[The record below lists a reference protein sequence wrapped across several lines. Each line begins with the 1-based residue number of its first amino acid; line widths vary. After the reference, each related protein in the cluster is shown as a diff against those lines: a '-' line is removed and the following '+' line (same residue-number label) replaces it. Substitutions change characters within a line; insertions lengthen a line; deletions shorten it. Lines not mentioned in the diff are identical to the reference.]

1 MFKIKQTASL
11 SDVYFLDTSKLR
23 SIRWLIIVFLSVLS
37 FSISIAFKVL
47 FFQIFILFI
56 GLMIIF
62 YIGRKIKGWAQQIEP
77 LLIVREN
84 LLFMLRRNSFLFTA
98 TKDGAI
104 LRSAKFNY
112 QLNDVS
118 IVIHALKSGDEF
130 TKEMDNLDVLLSSAL
145 GISLSSKEVYAT
157 HVEYVFVYRQAERL
171 HVTSLPLEDDSLKIK
186 IYDDFVID
194 LRKNFSMLI
203 SGASGSGK
211 SFFTYYYLTRFI
223 SQTVNGKHAKIYV
236 IDPKLSDIYKLC
248 EFSGFPV
255 ENYGTTNEDAFRIV
269 RHYINEMNR
278 RMEIYNKS
286 DLFDS
291 IGIDLGLPPLLLVIE
306 EYSSLVASMDSK
318 AKKDFENMV
327 AIVAQK
333 ARSLSMGVCI
343 VMQQPRSDSLSTNIR
358 EQLVNAIFLG
368 APTRESSQMMFGTTD
383 VPKVKKDKGVGLYS
397 TDREPPK
404 EFHSPMFDRDVFEV
418 IFPAWEW
425 AAKDYMKD
433 EDEDVWDRNTCEAR
447 RCKCNEGL

>member
-1 MFKIKQTASL
+1 MLKVKQTASL
-11 SDVYFLDTSKLR
+11 SENYFVNTSTLR
-23 SIRWLIIVFLSVLS
+23 SFYWFTIGFLSILSLSSSILFKGWFLQMITLSVGLII
-37 FSISIAFKVL
+37 
-47 FFQIFILFI
+47 IL
-56 GLMIIF
+56 
-62 YIGRKIKGWAQQIEP
+62 YIERKIKGWAQQIEP

-157 HVEYVFVYRQAERL
+157 HVEYVFVYIPPERL
-171 HVTSLPLEDDSLKIK
+171 RVTHLPLKDGSLKIK

-203 SGASGSGK
+203 SGASGAGK

-236 IDPKLSDIYKLC
+236 IDPKMSDLYKLSRR
-248 EFSGFPV
+248 SGMLV

-269 RHYINEMNR
+269 RQYIDEMSR

-291 IGIDLGLPPLLLVIE
+291 IGIDLGLPPLLLIIE
-306 EYSSLVASMDSK
+306 EYSSLVASMDTK

-343 VMQQPRSDSLSTNIR
+343 VMQQPRADSLSTNIR

-368 APTRESSQMMFGTTD
+368 PSPSKECSTMMFGTTD
-383 VPKVKKDKGVGLYS
+383 VPNVKKDKGVGLYS
-397 TDREPPK
+397 IDKAPPK
-404 EFHSPMFDRDVFEV
+404 EFQSPVFDRNVFETILPV
-418 IFPAWEW
+418 WEF
-425 AAKDYMKD
+425 AVKNYKKD
-433 EDEDVWDRNTCEAR
+433 EECV
-447 RCKCNEGL
+447 K

>member
-11 SDVYFLDTSKLR
+11 SEHYFLNTSKLR
-23 SIRWLIIVFLSVLS
+23 SIRWFTIGFLSILS
-37 FSISIAFKVL
+37 LSSS
-47 FFQIFILFI
+47 ILF
-56 GLMIIF
+56 
-62 YIGRKIKGWAQQIEP
+62 KGWAQQIEP

-118 IVIHALKSGDEF
+118 IVVHALKSGDEF
-130 TKEMDNLDVLLSSAL
+130 TKEMETLDVFLSSTL
-145 GISLSSKEVYAT
+145 GISLSSKEIYAT
-157 HVEYVFVYRQAERL
+157 HVEYVFVYKQPERL

-223 SQTVNGKHAKIYV
+223 SQTVNGRHAKIYV
-236 IDPKLSDIYKLC
+236 IDPKLSDIYKLSKL
-248 EFSGFPV
+248 SGLPV

-418 IFPAWEW
+418 ILPVWEW

-433 EDEDVWDRNTCEAR
+433 EDEDV
-447 RCKCNEGL
+447 

>member
-11 SDVYFLDTSKLR
+11 SEHYFLNTSKLR
-23 SIRWLIIVFLSVLS
+23 SIRWFTIGFLSILSLSSSILFKGWFLQMITLSVGLIITL
-37 FSISIAFKVL
+37 
-47 FFQIFILFI
+47 
-56 GLMIIF
+56 
-62 YIGRKIKGWAQQIEP
+62 YIERKIKGWAQQIEP

-118 IVIHALKSGDEF
+118 IVIYAFKSGDEF

-145 GISLSSKEVYAT
+145 GISLSSKEIYAT
-157 HVEYVFVYRQAERL
+157 HVEYVFVYRQPERL

-236 IDPKLSDIYKLC
+236 IDPKMSDIYKLC
-248 EFSGFPV
+248 KLSGLPV
-255 ENYGTTNEDAFRIV
+255 GNYGTTNEDAFRIL
-269 RHYINEMNR
+269 RQYIKELDR
-278 RMEIYNKS
+278 RMLIYNQS

-291 IGIDLGLPPLLLVIE
+291 IGIDLGFPPLLLLIE
-306 EYSSLVASMDSK
+306 EYLSLVASMDSK

-368 APTRESSQMMFGTTD
+368 GSPSRESSQMMFGTTD
-383 VPKVKKDKGVGLYS
+383 VPKVQKGKGVGLYS
-397 TDREPPK
+397 VERASPK
-404 EFHSPMFDRDVFEV
+404 EFHSPMFNRDVFET
-418 IFPAWEW
+418 IFSVWEC
-425 AAKDYMKD
+425 AAKDYAKDYMKD
-433 EDEDVWDRNTCEAR
+433 EDV
-447 RCKCNEGL
+447 

>member
-11 SDVYFLDTSKLR
+11 SEHYFLNTSKLR
-23 SIRWLIIVFLSVLS
+23 SIRWFTIGFLSILS
-37 FSISIAFKVL
+37 LSSC
-47 FFQIFILFI
+47 ILFKGWFLQMFTLSV
-56 GLMIIF
+56 GLMITL
-62 YIGRKIKGWAQQIEP
+62 YIERKIKGWAHQIEP

-118 IVIHALKSGDEF
+118 IVIQALKSGDEF
-130 TKEMDNLDVLLSSAL
+130 AREMDTLDILLSSVL
-145 GISLSSKEVYAT
+145 GISLSSKEIYAT
-157 HVEYVFVYRQAERL
+157 HVEYVFVYKQPERL
-171 HVTSLPLEDDSLKIK
+171 HVTSLPLEDGSLKIK

-236 IDPKLSDIYKLC
+236 IDPKISDIYKLSKL
-248 EFSGFPV
+248 SGLPV

-368 APTRESSQMMFGTTD
+368 APTRESSQMVFSTTD

-397 TDREPPK
+397 VDKESPK
-404 EFHSPMFDRDVFEV
+404 EFHSPMFNRDVFEV
-418 IFPAWEW
+418 IFPVWEW
-425 AAKDYMKD
+425 AAKDYAKDYMKD
-433 EDEDVWDRNTCEAR
+433 EDV
-447 RCKCNEGL
+447 

>member
-157 HVEYVFVYRQAERL
+157 HVEYVFVYRQPERL

-203 SGASGSGK
+203 SGASGAGK

-223 SQTVNGKHAKIYV
+223 SQTVNGRHAKIYV
-236 IDPKLSDIYKLC
+236 IDPKLSDIYKLSKL
-248 EFSGFPV
+248 SGLPV

-418 IFPAWEW
+418 ILPVWEW
-425 AAKDYMKD
+425 GAKDYMKD
-433 EDEDVWDRNTCEAR
+433 EDEDV
-447 RCKCNEGL
+447 

>member
-1 MFKIKQTASL
+1 MSL
-11 SDVYFLDTSKLR
+11 SS
-23 SIRWLIIVFLSVLS
+23 SILFKVWLLQLFTLSV
-37 FSISIAFKVL
+37 
-47 FFQIFILFI
+47 
-56 GLMIIF
+56 GLIIIF
-62 YIGRKIKGWAQQIEP
+62 YIERKIKGWTQQIEP

-84 LLFMLRRNSFLFTA
+84 LLFMIRRNPFLFTA

-145 GISLSSKEVYAT
+145 GISLSSKEIYAT
-157 HVEYVFVYRQAERL
+157 HVEYVFVYRPPERL
-171 HVTSLPLEDDSLKIK
+171 HITSLPLEDDSLKIK

-203 SGASGSGK
+203 SGASGAGK

-223 SQTVNGKHAKIYV
+223 AQTVNGKHAKIYV
-236 IDPKLSDIYKLC
+236 IDPKFSDIYKLC
-248 EFSGFPV
+248 KLSGLPV

-269 RHYINEMNR
+269 RHYIKELDR
-278 RMEIYNKS
+278 RMLIYNQS

-291 IGIDLGLPPLLLVIE
+291 IGIDLGLPPLLLIIE

-368 APTRESSQMMFGTTD
+368 APTRESSQMVFGTTD

-397 TDREPPK
+397 TARESPK

-418 IFPAWEW
+418 ILPVWKC
-425 AAKDYMKD
+425 AAKNYMKD
-433 EDEDVWDRNTCEAR
+433 EVCDDFKRFEDE
-447 RCKCNEGL
+447 

>member
-1 MFKIKQTASL
+1 MFQIKQTASL
-11 SDVYFLDTSKLR
+11 SENYFVNTSKLR
-23 SIRWLIIVFLSVLS
+23 TMRWFTIGFLSILSLSSSILFKGLFLQMLMLSVGLIITL
-37 FSISIAFKVL
+37 
-47 FFQIFILFI
+47 
-56 GLMIIF
+56 
-62 YIGRKIKGWAQQIEP
+62 YIERKIKGWAQQIEP

-84 LLFMLRRNSFLFTA
+84 LLFMLRRNSFLFTS
-98 TKDGAI
+98 TKDGTI
-104 LRSAKFNY
+104 LSSARFNY
-112 QLNDVS
+112 KLNDIS
-118 IVIHALKSGDEF
+118 IIIEAIKSGDEF
-130 TKEMDNLDVLLSSAL
+130 STDMDKLDVLLSSAL
-145 GISLSSKEVYAT
+145 GISLSSKEIYAT
-157 HVEYVFVYRQAERL
+157 HVEYVFVYGPPECL
-171 HVTSLPLEDDSLKIK
+171 HITSLPLEDGTLKIK

-236 IDPKLSDIYKLC
+236 IDPKFSDIYKLC
-248 EFSGFPV
+248 KLSGLPV

-269 RHYINEMNR
+269 RHYIKELDR
-278 RMEIYNKS
+278 RMLIYNQS

-291 IGIDLGLPPLLLVIE
+291 IGIDLGLPPLLLIIE

-368 APTRESSQMMFGTTD
+368 APTRESSQMVFGTTD

-397 TDREPPK
+397 TDRESPQ

-418 IFPAWEW
+418 ILPVWKC
-425 AAKDYMKD
+425 AAKNYMKD
-433 EDEDVWDRNTCEAR
+433 EVCDDFKRFEDE
-447 RCKCNEGL
+447 

>member
-11 SDVYFLDTSKLR
+11 SEHYFLNTSKLR
-23 SIRWLIIVFLSVLS
+23 SIRWFTIGFLSILS
-37 FSISIAFKVL
+37 LSSS
-47 FFQIFILFI
+47 ILF
-56 GLMIIF
+56 
-62 YIGRKIKGWAQQIEP
+62 KGWAQKIEP

-118 IVIHALKSGDEF
+118 IVVHALKSGDEF
-130 TKEMDNLDVLLSSAL
+130 TKEMETLDVFLSSTL
-145 GISLSSKEVYAT
+145 GISLSSKEIYAT
-157 HVEYVFVYRQAERL
+157 HVEYVFVYKQPESL
-171 HVTSLPLEDDSLKIK
+171 HVTSLPLEDGSLKIK

-236 IDPKLSDIYKLC
+236 IDPKLSDLYKLC
-248 EFSGFPV
+248 QRSKMPIAH
-255 ENYGTTNEDAFRIV
+255 YGTSNEDAFRIL
-269 RHYINEMNR
+269 RHYIKELDR
-278 RMEIYNKS
+278 RMLIYNQS
-286 DLFDS
+286 DLFDG
-291 IGIDLGLPPLLLVIE
+291 IGIDLGLPPLLLIME
-306 EYSSLVASMDSK
+306 EYSSLVSSMDAK

-368 APTRESSQMMFGTTD
+368 GSPSRESSQMMFGTTD
-383 VPKVKKDKGVGLYS
+383 VPKVQKGKGVGLYS
-397 TDREPPK
+397 VERASPK
-404 EFHSPMFDRDVFEV
+404 EFHSPMFDRDVFET
-418 IFPAWEW
+418 IFSVWEC
-425 AAKDYMKD
+425 AAKDYAKDYMKD
-433 EDEDVWDRNTCEAR
+433 EDV
-447 RCKCNEGL
+447 

>member
-11 SDVYFLDTSKLR
+11 SEHYFLNTSKLR
-23 SIRWLIIVFLSVLS
+23 SIRWFTIGFLSILS
-37 FSISIAFKVL
+37 LSSSILFKVWLLQL
-47 FFQIFILFI
+47 FTLSV
-56 GLMIIF
+56 GLIIIF
-62 YIGRKIKGWAQQIEP
+62 YIERKIKGWTQQIEP

-84 LLFMLRRNSFLFTA
+84 LLFMIRRNPFLFTA

-145 GISLSSKEVYAT
+145 GISLSSKEIYAT
-157 HVEYVFVYRQAERL
+157 HVEYVFVYRPPERL
-171 HVTSLPLEDDSLKIK
+171 HITSLPLEDDSLKIK

-203 SGASGSGK
+203 SGASGAGK

-223 SQTVNGKHAKIYV
+223 AQTVNGKHAKIYV
-236 IDPKLSDIYKLC
+236 IDPKFSDIYKLC
-248 EFSGFPV
+248 KLSGLPV

-269 RHYINEMNR
+269 RHYIKELDR
-278 RMEIYNKS
+278 RMLIYNQS

-291 IGIDLGLPPLLLVIE
+291 IGIDLGLPPLLLIIE

-368 APTRESSQMMFGTTD
+368 APTRESSQMVFGTTD

-397 TDREPPK
+397 TARESPK
-404 EFHSPMFDRDVFEV
+404 EFYSPMFDRDVFEV
-418 IFPAWEW
+418 ILPVWKC
-425 AAKDYMKD
+425 AAKNYMKD
-433 EDEDVWDRNTCEAR
+433 EVCDDFKRFEDE
-447 RCKCNEGL
+447 

>member
-1 MFKIKQTASL
+1 
-11 SDVYFLDTSKLR
+11 
-23 SIRWLIIVFLSVLS
+23 
-37 FSISIAFKVL
+37 
-47 FFQIFILFI
+47 
-56 GLMIIF
+56 
-62 YIGRKIKGWAQQIEP
+62 
-77 LLIVREN
+77 
-84 LLFMLRRNSFLFTA
+84 MLRRNSFLFTA

-104 LRSAKFNY
+104 LRSARFNY

-118 IVIHALKSGDEF
+118 IVIQALKSGDEF
-130 TKEMDNLDVLLSSAL
+130 TREMETLEVLLSSTL
-145 GISLSSKEVYAT
+145 GISLSSKEIYAT
-157 HVEYVFVYRQAERL
+157 HVEYVFVYRQPERL

-236 IDPKLSDIYKLC
+236 IDPKFSDIYKLC

-286 DLFDS
+286 DLFNS
-291 IGIDLGLPPLLLVIE
+291 ICIDLGFPPLLLIIE
-306 EYSSLVASMDSK
+306 EYSSLVASMDAK

-368 APTRESSQMMFGTTD
+368 APTRESSQMVFGTTD
-383 VPKVKKDKGVGLYS
+383 VPKVQKGKGVGLYS
-397 TDREPPK
+397 IEREPPK
-404 EFHSPMFDRDVFEV
+404 EFHSPMFDRDVFET
-418 IFPAWEW
+418 IFSVWEC
-425 AAKDYMKD
+425 AAKDYAKDYMKD
-433 EDEDVWDRNTCEAR
+433 EDV
-447 RCKCNEGL
+447 

>member
-11 SDVYFLDTSKLR
+11 SEHYFLNTSKLR
-23 SIRWLIIVFLSVLS
+23 SIRWFTIGFLSILS
-37 FSISIAFKVL
+37 LSSC
-47 FFQIFILFI
+47 ILFKGWFLQMFTLSV
-56 GLMIIF
+56 GLMITL
-62 YIGRKIKGWAQQIEP
+62 YIERKIKGWAHQIEP

-98 TKDGAI
+98 AKDGAI

-118 IVIHALKSGDEF
+118 IVIQALKSGDEF
-130 TKEMDNLDVLLSSAL
+130 AREMDTLDILLSSVL
-145 GISLSSKEVYAT
+145 GISLSSKEIYAT
-157 HVEYVFVYRQAERL
+157 HVEYVFVYKQPERL
-171 HVTSLPLEDDSLKIK
+171 HVTSLPLEDGSLKIK

-236 IDPKLSDIYKLC
+236 IDPKLSDIYKLSKL
-248 EFSGFPV
+248 SGLPV

-368 APTRESSQMMFGTTD
+368 APTRESSQMVFSTTD

-397 TDREPPK
+397 VDKESPK
-404 EFHSPMFDRDVFEV
+404 EFHSPMFNRDVFEV
-418 IFPAWEW
+418 IFPVWEW
-425 AAKDYMKD
+425 AAKDYAKDYMKD
-433 EDEDVWDRNTCEAR
+433 EDV
-447 RCKCNEGL
+447 

>member
-11 SDVYFLDTSKLR
+11 SEHYFLNTSKLR
-23 SIRWLIIVFLSVLS
+23 SIRWFTIGFLSILS
-37 FSISIAFKVL
+37 LSSC
-47 FFQIFILFI
+47 ILFKGWFLQMFTLSV
-56 GLMIIF
+56 GLMIIL
-62 YIGRKIKGWAQQIEP
+62 YIERKIKGWAHQIEP

-118 IVIHALKSGDEF
+118 IVIQALKSGDEF
-130 TKEMDNLDVLLSSAL
+130 AREMDTLDILLSSVL
-145 GISLSSKEVYAT
+145 GISLSSKEIYAT
-157 HVEYVFVYRQAERL
+157 HVEYVFVYKQPERL
-171 HVTSLPLEDDSLKIK
+171 HVTSLPLEDGSLKIK

-236 IDPKLSDIYKLC
+236 IDPKLSDIYKLSKL
-248 EFSGFPV
+248 SGLPV

-368 APTRESSQMMFGTTD
+368 APTRESSQMVFSTTD

-397 TDREPPK
+397 VDKESPK
-404 EFHSPMFDRDVFEV
+404 EFHSPMFNRDVFEV
-418 IFPAWEW
+418 IFPVWEW
-425 AAKDYMKD
+425 AAKDYAKDYMKD
-433 EDEDVWDRNTCEAR
+433 EDV
-447 RCKCNEGL
+447 

>member
-56 GLMIIF
+56 ELMIIF

-157 HVEYVFVYRQAERL
+157 HVEYVFVYRQPERL

-211 SFFTYYYLTRFI
+211 SFLTYYYLTRFI

-236 IDPKLSDIYKLC
+236 IDPKMSDIYKLC
-248 EFSGFPV
+248 KLSGLPV
-255 ENYGTTNEDAFRIV
+255 ENYGTTNEDAFRIL
-269 RHYINEMNR
+269 RQYIKELDR
-278 RMEIYNKS
+278 RMLIYNQS

-291 IGIDLGLPPLLLVIE
+291 IGIDLGFSPLLLLIE

-368 APTRESSQMMFGTTD
+368 GSPSRESSQMMFGTTD
-383 VPKVKKDKGVGLYS
+383 VPKVQKGKGVGLYS
-397 TDREPPK
+397 IEREPPK
-404 EFHSPMFDRDVFEV
+404 EFHSPMFDRDVFET
-418 IFPAWEW
+418 IFSVWEW
-425 AAKDYMKD
+425 ASKDYAKDYMKD
-433 EDEDVWDRNTCEAR
+433 EDV
-447 RCKCNEGL
+447 

>member
-62 YIGRKIKGWAQQIEP
+62 FIGRKIKGWAQQIEP

-157 HVEYVFVYRQAERL
+157 HVEYVFVYRQPERL

-203 SGASGSGK
+203 SGASGAGK

-223 SQTVNGKHAKIYV
+223 SQTVNGRHAKIYV
-236 IDPKLSDIYKLC
+236 IDPKLSDIYKLSKL
-248 EFSGFPV
+248 SGLPV

-404 EFHSPMFDRDVFEV
+404 EFHSQMFDRDVFEV
-418 IFPAWEW
+418 ILPVWEW
-425 AAKDYMKD
+425 GAKDYMKD
-433 EDEDVWDRNTCEAR
+433 EDEDV
-447 RCKCNEGL
+447 

>member
-11 SDVYFLDTSKLR
+11 SDVYFLDTYKLR

-56 GLMIIF
+56 GLMITF
-62 YIGRKIKGWAQQIEP
+62 YIGRKIKGWTQQIEP

-157 HVEYVFVYRQAERL
+157 HVEYVFVYRQPERL

-211 SFFTYYYLTRFI
+211 SFLTYYYLTRFI

-236 IDPKLSDIYKLC
+236 IDPKMSDIYKLC
-248 EFSGFPV
+248 KLSGLPV
-255 ENYGTTNEDAFRIV
+255 ENYGTTNEDAFRIL
-269 RHYINEMNR
+269 RQYIKELDR
-278 RMEIYNKS
+278 RMLIYNQS

-291 IGIDLGLPPLLLVIE
+291 IGIDLGFPPLLLLIE

-368 APTRESSQMMFGTTD
+368 GSPSRESSQMMFGTTD
-383 VPKVKKDKGVGLYS
+383 VPKVQKGKGVGLYS
-397 TDREPPK
+397 IEREPPK
-404 EFHSPMFDRDVFEV
+404 EFHSPMFDRDVFET
-418 IFPAWEW
+418 IFSVWEC
-425 AAKDYMKD
+425 AAKDYAKDYMKD
-433 EDEDVWDRNTCEAR
+433 EDV
-447 RCKCNEGL
+447 

>member
-11 SDVYFLDTSKLR
+11 SENYIITSSTLR
-23 SIRWLIIVFLSVLS
+23 NIKWFTIVFLSIISLLS
-37 FSISIAFKVL
+37 STMFFKLL
-47 FFQIFILFI
+47 FIQLVILFI
-56 GLMIIF
+56 GLITTY
-62 YIGRKIKGWAQQIEP
+62 YIGNKIKEWTQRVEP
-77 LLIVREN
+77 LLIIREN
-84 LLFMLRRNSFLFTA
+84 LLFMIRRNSFLFTS

-118 IVIHALKSGDEF
+118 IVVQALKSGDEF
-130 TKEMDNLDVLLSSAL
+130 TKEMDNLDVLLSSVL
-145 GISLSSKEVYAT
+145 GISLSSKEIYAT
-157 HVEYVFVYRQAERL
+157 HVEYVFVYRPPERL

-236 IDPKLSDIYKLC
+236 IDPKFSDIYKLC
-248 EFSGFPV
+248 KLSGLPV

-269 RHYINEMNR
+269 RHYIKELDR
-278 RMEIYNKS
+278 RMLIYNQS

-291 IGIDLGLPPLLLVIE
+291 IGIDLGFPPLLLLIE

-368 APTRESSQMMFGTTD
+368 GSPSRESSQMMFGTTD
-383 VPKVKKDKGVGLYS
+383 VPKVQKGKGVGLYS
-397 TDREPPK
+397 IEREPPK
-404 EFHSPMFDRDVFEV
+404 EFHSPMFDRDVFET
-418 IFPAWEW
+418 IFSVWECS
-425 AAKDYMKD
+425 AKDYAKDYMKD
-433 EDEDVWDRNTCEAR
+433 EDV
-447 RCKCNEGL
+447 

>member
-11 SDVYFLDTSKLR
+11 FEHYFLNTSKLR
-23 SIRWLIIVFLSVLS
+23 SIRWFTIGFLSILS
-37 FSISIAFKVL
+37 LSSS
-47 FFQIFILFI
+47 ILFKGWFLQMI
-56 GLMIIF
+56 TLFGGLTITS
-62 YIGRKIKGWAQQIEP
+62 YIERKIKGWAQQIEP

-118 IVIHALKSGDEF
+118 IVIYAFKSGDEF

-145 GISLSSKEVYAT
+145 GISLSSKEIYAT
-157 HVEYVFVYRQAERL
+157 HVEYVFVYRQPERL

-211 SFFTYYYLTRFI
+211 SFFPYYYLTRFI

-236 IDPKLSDIYKLC
+236 IDPKFSDIYKLC

-286 DLFDS
+286 GLFNG
-291 IGIDLGLPPLLLVIE
+291 ICIDLGFPPLLLIIE
-306 EYSSLVASMDSK
+306 EYSSLVASMDAK

-368 APTRESSQMMFGTTD
+368 APTRESSQMVFGTTD
-383 VPKVKKDKGVGLYS
+383 VPKVQKGKGVGLYS
-397 TDREPPK
+397 IEREPPK
-404 EFHSPMFDRDVFEV
+404 EFHSPMFDRDVFET
-418 IFPAWEW
+418 IFSIWKFASKDY
-425 AAKDYMKD
+425 AKDYMKD
-433 EDEDVWDRNTCEAR
+433 EDV
-447 RCKCNEGL
+447 

>member
-11 SDVYFLDTSKLR
+11 SEHYFLNTSKLR
-23 SIRWLIIVFLSVLS
+23 SIRWFTIGFLSILS
-37 FSISIAFKVL
+37 LSSSILFKVWLLQL
-47 FFQIFILFI
+47 FTLSV
-56 GLMIIF
+56 GLIIIF
-62 YIGRKIKGWAQQIEP
+62 YIERKIKGWTQQIEP

-84 LLFMLRRNSFLFTA
+84 LLFMIRRNPFLFTA

-145 GISLSSKEVYAT
+145 GISLSSKEIYAT
-157 HVEYVFVYRQAERL
+157 HVEYVFVYRPPERL
-171 HVTSLPLEDDSLKIK
+171 HITSLPLEDDSLKIK

-203 SGASGSGK
+203 SGASGAGK

-223 SQTVNGKHAKIYV
+223 AQTVNGKHAKIYV
-236 IDPKLSDIYKLC
+236 IDPKFSDIYKLC
-248 EFSGFPV
+248 KLSGLPV

-269 RHYINEMNR
+269 RHYIKELDR
-278 RMEIYNKS
+278 RMLIYNQS

-291 IGIDLGLPPLLLVIE
+291 IGIDLGLPPLLLIIE

-368 APTRESSQMMFGTTD
+368 APTRESSQMVFGTTD

-397 TDREPPK
+397 TARESLK

-418 IFPAWEW
+418 ILPVWKC
-425 AAKDYMKD
+425 AAKNYMKD
-433 EDEDVWDRNTCEAR
+433 EVCDDFKRFEDE
-447 RCKCNEGL
+447 